1 MNVSYSAKDS
11 FATAIVS
18 KDVNTSISV
27 MQSICNGTISTLDKG
42 AYQFET
48 ASELIVFLSADIWGL
63 EEGTYYV
70 MSSQKNV
77 QMLKRLKLYGKYFY
91 VLNQGN
97 IKALIE
103 N

>member
-1 MNVSYSAKDS
+1 MC
-11 FATAIVS
+11 
-18 KDVNTSISV
+18 
-27 MQSICNGTISTLDKG
+27 QSLDLFKV
-42 AYQFET
+42 YRK
-48 ASELIVFLSADIWGL
+48 LSADIWGL